1 MENHPIPQ
9 DITGFQFKLIGDMTL
24 KQFAYL
30 GAGAV
35 LGFVMF
41 SLPIIAIIKIPLALV
56 FVLLGAS
63 LAYLPIEGRPMDAM
77 IFNFIR
83 AIFSPTQFVYQKPG
97 TDITQAPTT
106 QEEKPKNELDK
117 KEMVFFQSI
126 ANIPAQQA
134 PTVSVTPAPSTD
146 HAYAAIA
153 PPKEPIKADLPVKEE
168 KPEDQ
173 EGLKKETE
181 LLQKEL
187 QEAKKQ
193 ENTQT
198 QGSQEYEL
206 AHKKV
211 TELETSLN
219 EVVFQKQELEKKL
232 LMLQQQLA
240 EQNKVAY
247 APSAMPQA
255 PVQTQHVR
263 TVPQTMAKTVG
274 TPLAP
279 EFPNIVSGIVKDPRG
294 NPLPNI
300 LVEVKDNEGNA
311 VRAFKTNAL
320 GQFASATPLTNGDYK
335 IEFEDAKAQ
344 NKFDSVVFSATG
356 GIIPAIEVISIDTRE
371 ELRRSLFTS

>member
-9 DITGFQFKLIGDMTL
+9 DITGFQFKLIGDMTI

-30 GAGAV
+30 GAGVV
-35 LGFVMF
+35 LGFIMF
-41 SLPIIAIIKIPLALV
+41 SLPITPIIKIPIALI
-56 FVLLGAS
+56 FVLIGVS

-77 IFNFIR
+77 IYNFIR
-83 AIFSPTQFVYQKPG
+83 AIFSPTQFVYEKPG
-97 TDITQAPTT
+97 TDIAQPNLI

-126 ANIPAQQA
+126 ANMPTQSTPA
-134 PTVSVTPAPSTD
+134 PVVTPAPTAD

-153 PPKEPIKADLPVKEE
+153 PKEPIKADLPVKEE

-193 ENTQT
+193 ENTQA

-255 PVQTQHVR
+255 PAQTQHVR

-320 GQFASATPLTNGDYK
+320 GQFASATPLTNGEYK
-335 IEFEDAKAQ
+335 IEFEDGKAQ

-356 GIIPAIEVISIDTRE
+356 QVIPAIEVISIDTRE
-371 ELRRSLFTS
+371 ELRRSLFAS